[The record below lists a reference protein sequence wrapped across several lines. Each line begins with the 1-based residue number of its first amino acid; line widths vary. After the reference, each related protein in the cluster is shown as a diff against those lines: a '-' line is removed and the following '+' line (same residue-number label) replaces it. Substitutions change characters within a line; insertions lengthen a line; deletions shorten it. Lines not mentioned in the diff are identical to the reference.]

1 MSGATGFSLPVAN
14 RGTFNPPYRCLNL
27 GFRVAR
33 SESAQK
39 TVAQAEEA
47 EEGAADA
54 VA

>member
-1 MSGATGFSLPVAN
+1 MSGATGFSLPAAN
-14 RGTFNPPYRCLNL
+14 RGTFNPPYRCFNL

-47 EEGAADA
+47 EEGEADA